1 MIFHSC
7 FYKQLYRQVFFLFL
21 GRGVGDQNPCQDRL
35 GHIFEMSHQVQK
47 GVRFLHKEAQ
57 IRPEYHLGNTQ
68 RSEALFIKSS
78 VSKRVFLRE
87 IDWTKFPFT
96 KEWLCRWWTSAS
108 AGVVRAIWS
117 FQEYICWKN
126 TRGKT
131 WVRRIQ
137 VNIVWPSKMHCAT
150 KSITSLIRG
159 QSGILI
165 CCWGFLNLLFLCN

>member
-7 FYKQLYRQVFFLFL
+7 FYKQLYYQVFFSLR
-21 GRGVGDQNPCQDRL
+21 GRGGGDQNPCQDRL
-35 GHIFEMSHQVQK
+35 GHILEMS
-47 GVRFLHKEAQ
+47 
-57 IRPEYHLGNTQ
+57 T
-68 RSEALFIKSS
+68 LFIKSS
-78 VSKRVFLRE
+78 VLKRVFLRE

-126 TRGKT
+126 TRRKT